1 MPRWRALRVMARSRL
16 LVITSRSEGGANVL
30 SEALAS
36 GVPVL
41 SSRIPGSTGVL
52 GGDYPGLFAVGDT
65 HGLAALFERAE
76 TDAEFRG
83 TLDELVPAPGP
94 PGGARARD
102 ARPGGN
108 SCATACV
115 RATGRPRVRG
125 AGAAAGPDPRG
136 LITAG
141 AGPPV
146 QWAVRCPS
154 WPSC

>member
-1 MPRWRALRVMARSRL
+1 MPHWRALRVMARSRL

-41 SSRIPGSTGVL
+41 SSRIPGSTGLL

-83 TLDELVPAPGP
+83 TLATWCRRLAPLVEPAREKKAWRDLLRDCAHPSRAA
-94 PGGARARD
+94 GARTGTKR
-102 ARPGGN
+102 RG
-108 SCATACV
+108 
-115 RATGRPRVRG
+115 RA
-125 AGAAAGPDPRG
+125 
-136 LITAG
+136 
-141 AGPPV
+141 
-146 QWAVRCPS
+146 
-154 WPSC
+154 